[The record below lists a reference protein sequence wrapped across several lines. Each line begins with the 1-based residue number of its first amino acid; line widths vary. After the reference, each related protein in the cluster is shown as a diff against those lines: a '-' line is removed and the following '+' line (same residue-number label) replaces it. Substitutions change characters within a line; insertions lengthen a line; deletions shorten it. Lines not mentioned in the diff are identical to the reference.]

1 LGAGIAGQRVGECRA
16 GDVLDAVRLSPAA
29 SPPVLTLVVRLT
41 VTALALAE

>member
-1 LGAGIAGQRVGECRA
+1 MP
-16 GDVLDAVRLSPAA
+16 DRLSLAA